1 MNKLTPGPS
10 PVSSSI
16 KLPKGF
22 DTLNLYGSFDS
33 NLKRIESL
41 LQVRILARGEE
52 IRIEGDSQRVKEAG
66 KVLHELQMAVQKG
79 KALKLEDIND
89 AVGLAL
95 HDSPHKKEHF
105 SHIPVPSKKQII
117 PKSPTQQRYIDSII
131 KNEIVIGIGP
141 AGTGKTYLAMAMAV
155 LAFSRRQVSR
165 IILTRPAVEAGEQL
179 GFLPGDLYAKMNPYL
194 RPLYDALFDMMDI
207 ERANSLLE
215 RGEIEIAPLAYM
227 RGRTLNDAF
236 IILDEA
242 QNATAEQMK
251 MFLTRLGFNSRMV
264 VTGDITQVDLA
275 DSKVSGLIQIQSIL
289 AGISGIEIFYF
300 TQKDVVRHRL
310 VSDIIQAYEDH
321 GVKKKGIKKGG

>member
-1 MNKLTPGPS
+1 LKKPNPSSLS

-16 KLPKGF
+16 RLSKGL

-33 NLKRIESL
+33 HLKRIESL
-41 LQVRILARGEE
+41 LRVRIMARGEE
-52 IRIEGDSQRVKEAG
+52 IRIEGEPHQVKEAG
-66 KVLHELQMAVQKG
+66 RVLHDLQMAVQKG
-79 KALKLEDIND
+79 KPIKLEDVNE
-89 AVGLAL
+89 AVGQ
-95 HDSPHKKEHF
+95 SRQESSYKKEHF

-117 PKSPTQQRYIDSII
+117 PKSQRQQAYVDAIL
-131 KNEIVIGIGP
+131 KNDIVLGIGP

-155 LAFSRRQVSR
+155 LAFTRKQVSR
-165 IILTRPAVEAGEQL
+165 IILARPAVEAGEQL

-207 ERANSLLE
+207 ERANGLIE

-242 QNATAEQMK
+242 QNSTAEQMK
-251 MFLTRLGFNSRMV
+251 MFLTRLGFNSKMV

-275 DSKVSGLIQIQSIL
+275 DNKVSGLIQIQAIL
-289 AGISGIEIFYF
+289 TGIPGIEFFYF

-310 VSDIIQAYEDH
+310 VSDIIRAYEQF
-321 GVKKKGIKKGG
+321 GGKEKKGKK